1 MATAAPTVWWRRPTP
16 VQQLSVVAC
25 RVVVQKT
32 KPSSD
37 QFAVRQRPSPP
48 SLASG
53 PRIPSPSSN
62 CKAVSMDASATGG
75 QVLVHDCCRL
85 LGSRRKV
92 RRGAEFPTSDK
103 NSMSLA
109 ALLQSPQI
117 SHHQRAQNKGAAA
130 GGAEILGP
138 WWRERPR
145 SSENHARQQNS
156 ANANGVVA
164 PGFSRTHQLLS
175 SDSPD

>member
-53 PRIPSPSSN
+53 PRRPSPSSN
-62 CKAVSMDASATGG
+62 CKAVSWTRRADGRSATGDH
-75 QVLVHDCCRL
+75 VLVHDCGCQKGSGQKEGWAPNFQLQAKTACHWRRL
-85 LGSRRKV
+85 CSFHKFFIIRGTRKGVSQLEVPRFWVLGGESGRDRRKI
-92 RRGAEFPTSDK
+92 T
-103 NSMSLA
+103 
-109 ALLQSPQI
+109 
-117 SHHQRAQNKGAAA
+117 RAPK
-130 GGAEILGP
+130 
-138 WWRERPR
+138 
-145 SSENHARQQNS
+145 HS
-156 ANANGVVA
+156 ANAVGVVV
-164 PGFSRTHQLLS
+164 PEFLQQH
-175 SDSPD
+175 